1 MGAPG
6 TMRAENANAIKDE
19 LNKQTPKGD
28 EWRVIHTGELLK
40 RTAEKKTE
48 LGNKIK
54 ANMIA
59 NQYGK
64 SIPQFQKYWA
74 LYFLVEDEFVIEVV
88 QAAIKE
94 CDDAKKSWILQGFPR
109 TKV

>member
-19 LNKQTPKGD
+19 LNKQTQKGD

-54 ANMIA
+54 ACMIA

-64 SIPQFQKYWA
+64 FIFRNMIIERYIFQ
-74 LYFLVEDEFVIEVV
+74 L
-88 QAAIKE
+88 
-94 CDDAKKSWILQGFPR
+94 R
-109 TKV
+109 TNS